1 MLKNLTHQ
9 KKITVEDARLNG
21 LPAGLTGRISPN
33 LRGYITGLR
42 GNISSLTGDIT
53 GLTGE
58 ITGLTGRIS
67 PNLRGDITGLTGDA
81 TDISGNLDE
90 CEISETERASG
101 VDIAD
106 LRLNGML
113 LKN

>member
-33 LRGYITGLR
+33 LRGDITG
-42 GNISSLTGDIT
+42 LTGDISS
-53 GLTGE
+53 LTGE

-67 PNLRGDITGLTGDA
+67 PNLRGYITGLTGDA